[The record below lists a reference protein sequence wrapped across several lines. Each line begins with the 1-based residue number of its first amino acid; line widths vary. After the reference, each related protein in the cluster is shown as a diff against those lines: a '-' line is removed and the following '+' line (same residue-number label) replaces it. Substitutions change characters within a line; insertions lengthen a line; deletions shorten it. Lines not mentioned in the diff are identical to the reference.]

1 MLVYHTGH
9 HELPEP
15 DIRIGRKNADFGQ
28 GFYLS
33 ASDEFAGKWVR
44 EQKEQAAFVNR
55 YELALDGLSVRRLER
70 NEDWFDYI
78 FRNRAGYAD
87 RYAEDDVI
95 IGPIANDTIYDTL
108 GLLTSGLLDDALA
121 LRLLRLGPSFEQIVI
136 KTDKARSQLRFLS
149 SRRLSTAE
157 LREMRE
163 ALLQEEEAYQRMLGE
178 AFDRI

>member
-95 IGPIANDTIYDTL
+95 IGPIANDTLYNTFGIF
-108 GLLTSGLLDDALA
+108 TSGLLPREQALS
-121 LRLLRLGPSFEQIVI
+121 LLMLGPKYEQIVI